1 MKNGKLK
8 NKGEF
13 KIVVGCDRREL
24 ARKYGATDDSGANAA
39 DIIVKFLTGTK
50 WAIRVKRKGNNGVDF
65 RPAIPGAT
73 AVIAEHLPR
82 GRIAY
87 YSARTGRKLTPP
99 RRHAR

>member
-1 MKNGKLK
+1 MK
-8 NKGEF
+8 NKGEI
-13 KIVVGCDRREL
+13 KIAVGCDPREL

-39 DIIVKFLTGTK
+39 DIIVKFLTGAK
-50 WAIRVKRKGNNGVDF
+50 WAIRVKKKGDNGDGF
-65 RPAIPGAT
+65 RPAVPGAT